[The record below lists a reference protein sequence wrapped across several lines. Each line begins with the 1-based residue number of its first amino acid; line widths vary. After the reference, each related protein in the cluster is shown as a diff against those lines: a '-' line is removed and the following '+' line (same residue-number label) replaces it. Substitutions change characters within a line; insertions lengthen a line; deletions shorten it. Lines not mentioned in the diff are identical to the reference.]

1 MTRHNLAC
9 LLASTALSTAPALA
23 LAQELAFDLDP
34 IVVFS
39 NIEGVEA
46 DRTGTAFTILDTE
59 DLQTNGETAVADEL
73 NGLPGVSAARTGPV
87 GTQTTVTIRGVNQ
100 NNIAV
105 RYEGIDIADPSGTQ
119 VAFDFGGLTTGS
131 VGRIDVLRGS
141 QSALFGSQAVGG
153 AILMQG
159 KRASGLGTQVDT
171 QLEFGSYGTRHAS
184 VDLMMASDRG
194 ELSFGIGRY
203 ETNGFSAWDE
213 NGRPGAE
220 PDGYE
225 ESRMNFFASHDIGET
240 TTLELAGFLS
250 DSESE
255 FDSNFGGTFYD
266 TANVNSTTKR
276 GLRMSAIQEMGAVE
290 VTGTLSRFDI
300 DRALDYD
307 GYVVPFEGQRD
318 TAQLQA
324 AFSIGQSVEAV
335 AGLEHEK
342 ETYVDDFQSRSTYTN
357 SAFAEAVY
365 AIDADNDVTASLRY
379 DNHSAF
385 GGQWAGRLNGAHR
398 LNEATTLR
406 WSAGTGYRAPSNYEL
421 YGFYIDT
428 SATPPEPVLVGDPTL
443 GVEKSQSFDIGIER
457 ELSKGRISATL
468 FYLEASD
475 LLDYSYAS
483 GTYVQR
489 TGTAKRRGI
498 EVAGEWDATERLGLS
513 GAYTYTD
520 TSLNVALDSS
530 GWSVGVPRHKLA
542 LGLDWQATDRLN
554 TGLDMIAAADKPGV
568 SDHIV
573 FDMSATY
580 AINDAVDAYLRVEN
594 LFNRE
599 YQTIAGY
606 GTSDRA
612 AYFGLRASF

>member
-1 MTRHNLAC
+1 MTRHILAS
-9 LLASTALSTAPALA
+9 LLASTAISTAPALA
-23 LAQELAFDLDP
+23 QDVAFDLDP

-46 DRTGTAFTILDTE
+46 DRTGTAVTVLDTE
-59 DLQTNGETAVADEL
+59 ELQDNGETAVADEL
-73 NGLPGVSAARTGPV
+73 NGLPGVSTSRNGPL
-87 GTQTTVTIRGVNQ
+87 GTQTTVTIRGINQ

-119 VAFDFGGLTTGS
+119 VAYDFGGLTTGA

-159 KRASGLGTQVDT
+159 KRASGPGTQVET
-171 QLEFGSYGTRHAS
+171 RLEFGSYGTRHAS

-203 ETNGFSAWDE
+203 ETDGFSAWDE

-225 ESRMNFFASHDIGET
+225 ETRMNFFASHEIGET
-240 TTLELAGFLS
+240 TTLEFAGFLS
-250 DSESE
+250 DSEGE
-255 FDSNFGGTFYD
+255 FDDNFSGTFFD
-266 TANVNSTTKR
+266 SENINRTTKR
-276 GLRMSAIQEMGAVE
+276 GLRLSVIQDLGEVE

-300 DRALDYD
+300 DREMDFS
-307 GYVVPFEGQRD
+307 GFVVPYEGLRD

-335 AGLEHEK
+335 AGLEHKK
-342 ETYVDDFQSRSTYTN
+342 ETYVDNFQSRSTYTN

-428 SATPPEPVLVGDPTL
+428 SATPPETVLVGDPTL
-443 GVEKSQSFDIGIER
+443 GVEKSQSFDIGLER

-475 LLDYSYAS
+475 LLDYSFAS
-483 GTYVQR
+483 DTYVQR

-498 EVAGEWDATERLGLS
+498 ELAGAWDATERLGLS

-542 LGLDWQATDRLN
+542 LGLDWQATDRLD

-612 AYFGLRASF
+612 AYFGLRADF